1 MTQIV
6 RATAAIVALAFIAY
20 PTFAEGPL
28 RDVSHV
34 LPQLLPRPTAT
45 VVFGGDMLFDR
56 TIRGTMEEKG
66 QDYIFL
72 CLDPVFSA
80 ADLVVANL
88 EGPITELPSMSLGSV
103 IGSPENFTFT
113 FPTYTGEL
121 LARHNVQL
129 VNLGNNHILNFGWDG
144 ARSTLEYLRAA
155 DVGYFGDPL
164 EKRVA
169 REDVNGVKLAFV
181 NYNEFAPGGW
191 KDSASTTIR
200 EVRAA
205 LDDGYVPV
213 VYAHWGDEYSAEPPE
228 RVREFARAFVDAGAT
243 LVVGSHPHVVQPHEV
258 YLPAG
263 RQVAAHIYYSVGNL
277 FFDQYWSD
285 MVRNGLLLR
294 ASFTASSVSV
304 EEIPIELLR
313 TRQTCPMAS

>member
-6 RATAAIVALAFIAY
+6 RATAAIVALVFIAY

-28 RDVSHV
+28 REVERIIPPISIT
-34 LPQLLPRPTAT
+34 RPTAT
-45 VVFGGDMLFDR
+45 VIFGGDMLFDR

-72 CLDPVFSA
+72 CVDPVFSA

-88 EGPITELPSMSLGSV
+88 EGPITEFPSMSLGSA

-121 LARHNVQL
+121 LARHNIRL

-169 REDVNGVKLAFV
+169 REEVNGVKLAFV

-191 KDSASTTIR
+191 KDSASTTMR
-200 EVRAA
+200 EIRAA
-205 LDDGYVPV
+205 QGDGYLPI

-228 RVREFARAFVDAGAT
+228 RVREFAHAFVDAGAA
-243 LVVGSHPHVVQPHEV
+243 LVVGSHPHVVQMHEV
-258 YLPAG
+258 YRG
-263 RQVAAHIYYSVGNL
+263 RHIYYSVGNL
-277 FFDQYWSD
+277 FFDQYWND

-294 ASFTASSVSV
+294 ASFTGSGVSV